1 MKLENEFTV
10 DAPVDEAWDVMLNL
24 ERVTPCLPG
33 AELTEE
39 TGDGQY
45 KGKMS
50 VKLGP
55 VTQEYQGKVWFEET
69 DEAEHR
75 AVLRADGQ
83 DARGQGTASA
93 TISSTLQEEN
103 GGDSTRVHV
112 ETDMQITGRAAQ
124 FGQGVQQDVAEKI
137 MGRFAECLENEILGG
152 GAEDEA
158 EPSADG
164 AAQQEE
170 QPQDETAQDETAQQ
184 EAGGGVE
191 ALDIGEVSQGAI
203 LERAKKVA
211 PVAAGVGALL
221 LVIWLLRRRRS
232 SGTRELSGKRE
243 LAGGRGEIEVR
254 IRF

>member
-152 GAEDEA
+152 GAEAQA
-158 EPSADG
+158 EQPSEDG
-164 AAQQEE
+164 AAQQAEE
-170 QPQDETAQDETAQQ
+170 GQPQRGSAQQ
-184 EAGGGVE
+184 EEGGAE
-191 ALDIGEVSQGAI
+191 ALDIGEMSQGAL
-203 LERAKKVA
+203 LERVKPLV
-211 PVAAGVGALL
+211 PVAVGIGALV
-221 LVIWLLRRRRS
+221 LVIWLLKRGS
-232 SGTRELSGKRE
+232 SGGRSEWSGGLSGE
-243 LAGGRGEIEVR
+243 HGEIEAR
-254 IRF
+254 LRF

>member
-33 AELTEE
+33 AELKEE
-39 TGDGQY
+39 TGDGEH
-45 KGKMS
+45 KGTMR

-55 VTQEYQGKVWFEET
+55 VTQDYEGRVWFEET
-69 DEAEHR
+69 DESQHR

-93 TISSTLQEEN
+93 TITSTLQEEN
-103 GGDSTRVHV
+103 GSTRVRV

-137 MGRFAECLENEILGG
+137 MGRFAECLENEILGT
-152 GAEDEA
+152 GAEE
-158 EPSADG
+158 EPSEDG

-170 QPQDETAQDETAQQ
+170 EEQPQQGAAQQ
-184 EAGGGVE
+184 EGGGGVE
-191 ALDIGEVSQGAI
+191 ALDIGQMSQGAV
-203 LERAKKVA
+203 LERVKPLV
-211 PVAAGVGALL
+211 PVAVGIGALV
-221 LVIWLLRRRRS
+221 LVIWLLRRGS
-232 SGTRELSGKRE
+232 SGGRSEWSGGLSGE
-243 LAGGRGEIEVR
+243 HGEIEAR
-254 IRF
+254 LRF

>member
-55 VTQEYQGKVWFEET
+55 VTQEYEGKVWFEET
-69 DEAEHR
+69 DESEHR

-93 TISSTLQEEN
+93 TITSTLHEEN

-152 GAEDEA
+152 GTEEEA

-170 QPQDETAQDETAQQ
+170 QTQDEAAQQ

-191 ALDIGEVSQGAI
+191 ALDIGEMSQGAI
-203 LERAKKVA
+203 LERAKKAA

-232 SGTRELSGKRE
+232 SGARELSGRRE
-243 LAGGRGEIEVR
+243 LAGGRGEIEFR